1 MSVKVKPDVVPA
13 RIRWQG
19 DLRPQDPSPAAD
31 RLRHVTVTAPPLFGA
46 AVRARRLEREPP
58 EPPRVDRGPFC
69 WPLLLAAL
77 LLAAL
82 AVVVAPAGAVVL

>member
-1 MSVKVKPDVVPA
+1 MSVNVKSDVAPA
-13 RIRWQG
+13 WIRWQG
-19 DLRPQDPSPAAD
+19 DTRPEDPPPAAD
-31 RLRHVTVTAPPLFGA
+31 MLRHVTVTAPPLFGA
-46 AVRARRLEREPP
+46 AVRARRVEREPP
-58 EPPRVDRGPFC
+58 EQPRVDRGPFC